1 LSGGIPIEI
10 IAVGNQ
16 WVCYSITFYQLCE
29 YRVMNLL
36 LFGKVEA
43 GADRAQHPPAPSDI
57 TPVTGK
63 WRIETVEIN
72 GPVQIGEVRVAA
84 GDLVVADDTGVCFIP
99 RDVVLEVLDAAEQK
113 AKAEAVRCK
122 AIDDGV
128 PVPTASKL
136 RIFGFEPS
144 KQALIARAPA
154 IKLRCFRIPH
164 LLRSTLTCKLQAQHI
179 AHGTT
184 PYVPPSP
191 NYRSNGTV
199 ARGKEK
205 SHTCRPLKRLSIL
218 ASFCQNRHD
227 NLSLYNSTI
236 TTNALL
242 RNHALEAMCCHRAP
256 LFAPRGGAPSC
267 RIESP
272 DRKLAPRQRT
282 SFVAIHDRKPLSHVG
297 KDGCEFLR
305 PLWPRPC
312 VVQDAGRKRL
322 Q

>member
-1 LSGGIPIEI
+1 VAHS
-10 IAVGNQ
+10 
-16 WVCYSITFYQLCE
+16 
-29 YRVMNLL
+29 
-36 LFGKVEA
+36 
-43 GADRAQHPPAPSDI
+43 RALDYPVWASDI

-164 LLRSTLTCKLQAQHI
+164 RLRSTLTCKLQGQHCSWNHPLLSHHLPTI
-179 AHGTT
+179 GRM
-184 PYVPPSP
+184 VPL
-191 NYRSNGTV
+191 RE
-199 ARGKEK
+199 ARMK

-218 ASFCQNRHD
+218 ASFCQNRQ
-227 NLSLYNSTI
+227 LI
-236 TTNALL
+236 
-242 RNHALEAMCCHRAP
+242 
-256 LFAPRGGAPSC
+256 
-267 RIESP
+267 I
-272 DRKLAPRQRT
+272 
-282 SFVAIHDRKPLSHVG
+282 V
-297 KDGCEFLR
+297 
-305 PLWPRPC
+305 
-312 VVQDAGRKRL
+312 
-322 Q
+322 